1 MQRHELDSFSL
12 FAGVV
17 FVAITASYTLTHTTG
32 VRLHWLIVVPAF
44 LLLMGAAVTAL
55 AVRRIVAG
63 DAPVPQP
70 LATTVAET
78 GDTTGDVTDPT

>member
-44 LLLMGAAVTAL
+44 LLLVGAAVTVM

-63 DAPVPQP
+63 DAPVAAPMAAP
-70 LATTVAET
+70 ADV
-78 GDTTGDVTDPT
+78 TGDVTDPT

>member
-17 FVAITASYTLTHTTG
+17 FVAITAGYTLTHTTD

-44 LLLMGAAVTAL
+44 LLIMGAAVTVL

-63 DAPVPQP
+63 DAPADEP
-70 LATTVAET
+70 
-78 GDTTGDVTDPT
+78 GDVTDPT

>member
-44 LLLMGAAVTAL
+44 LLLVGAAVTVM

-63 DAPVPQP
+63 DAPVAQP
-70 LATTVAET
+70 MSTTDDA
-78 GDTTGDVTDPT
+78 TGDVTDPT